1 METAILE
8 SGNGDVQEANMV
20 VQDYLFMVL
29 LFIICAST
37 MLLWQSHHLG
47 HHH

>member
-1 METAILE
+1 
-8 SGNGDVQEANMV
+8 MV

-29 LFIICAST
+29 LFIVCAST
-37 MLLWQSHHLG
+37 MLLWEGHHWG